1 METKSSHDFES
12 QLLDLDLLIVDH
24 LLKRISS
31 MIVSSRAC
39 AADPILV
46 FGGRSRSV
54 TAKCKLVLL
63 YIPLH
68 INPEREQRTI
78 GEDESKTNT
87 ERDKPCE

>member
-54 TAKCKLVLL
+54 AAKCLLALL

-68 INPEREQRTI
+68 INPERKQ
-78 GEDESKTNT
+78 
-87 ERDKPCE
+87 